1 MTGWDQIESELN
13 EIKEFIGP
21 LVKPPESDDSL
32 LWHYTGTQGLEGIVS
47 NRTIRLSHV
56 GFLND
61 PSELQYANSI
71 CDEMLAKLADQD
83 DIAQEFV
90 RGYQTYK
97 KDNDFRAPF
106 VASFCSERDNLDLWR
121 LYGDDGWGFSLGFR
135 MQELQEVIKRLPE
148 AKVWEIYVLRVL
160 YDENEQKAHID
171 EVLNK
176 FLGEFK
182 KIHEV
187 GESDVFKSQY
197 KEVVYSSLSLILYL
211 SITSLKHPSY
221 ENEQENRLVLKG
233 IHKVDDNMKFLARRG
248 YFKPYIDLKIGEDKA
263 FPLDTVVVGPASH
276 HLWNERSMP
285 WHKRSIEMFLSN
297 HLKNHNI
304 KIESSALP
312 YLGSGPS

>member
-47 NRTIRLSHV
+47 NRTIRLIHV

-106 VASFCSERDNLDLWR
+106 VASFCSKRDNLDLWR

-135 MQELQEVIKRLPE
+135 MQELQLPE
-148 AKVWEIYVLRVL
+148 VEVWDIYVLRVL

-171 EVLNK
+171 KVLNK
-176 FLGEFK
+176 FLGEFRK
-182 KIHEV
+182 LHEA
-187 GESDVFKSQY
+187 GESDIFKS
-197 KEVVYSSLSLILYL
+197 KHKKVVSYSLYYSLSLILYL
-211 SITSLKHPSY
+211 SITSLKHPCY

-233 IHKVDDNMKFLARRG
+233 NHNVEDNMRFLARRG

-263 FPLDTVVVGPASH
+263 FPLDTVVVGPATSSPRRDQS
-276 HLWNERSMP
+276 LR
-285 WHKRSIEMFLSN
+285 MFLDY
-297 HLKNHNI
+297 HGLKST
-304 KIESSALP
+304 KIEYSHLP
-312 YLGSGPS
+312 YLGKDKGPS